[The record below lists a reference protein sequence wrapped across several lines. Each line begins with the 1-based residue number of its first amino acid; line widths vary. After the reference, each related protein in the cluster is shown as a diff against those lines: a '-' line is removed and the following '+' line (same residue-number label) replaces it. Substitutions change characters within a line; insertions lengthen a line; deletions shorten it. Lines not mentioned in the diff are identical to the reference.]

1 MKRTFY
7 TALAAGLLWGAAP
20 EAHAQATQQNV
31 DRSGTAAMEEL
42 LVPVTPRSVSLG
54 AALASGITG
63 MNAVEAFQANPAAS
77 LVGTNTS
84 AMFSRSEYI
93 ADIGINF
100 AGISQKF
107 GANSVSVSLIAW
119 DYGQIP
125 LTTTAAPEVD
135 PTLTYDASTFV
146 VSVGYARQF
155 TDRIGAGFAVKG
167 LGRTIASVNSSG
179 VAADAGITY
188 IVPESG
194 LRFGVG
200 LQNIGGSMD
209 FDGDGLRNNTPAD
222 GPNGPGAN
230 PAQRENIASELP
242 VVLTAGGAYTR
253 QMSGDL
259 SVTGLATF
267 RSLAFDNDQYAAG
280 LEVGYQNLAFLRG
293 GVNLTDDAN
302 DTSAWGIW
310 NVGAGINLPLG
321 STMVKVDY
329 AYRPSDVFSGVNMF
343 SIGVDL

>member
-54 AALASGITG
+54 ASLTAGLTG
-63 MNAVEAFQANPAAS
+63 MNAVEAFQANPAAA

-100 AGISQKF
+100 AGVSQKF
-107 GANSVSVSLIAW
+107 GANSISVALTAW
-119 DYGQIP
+119 DYGDIP
-125 LTTTAAPEVD
+125 LTTVDAPEVNPD
-135 PTLTYDASTFV
+135 LTYDASSIV
-146 VSVGYARQF
+146 IAVGYARQF

-167 LGRTIASVNSSG
+167 LGRSIANVNSSG

-194 LRFGVG
+194 LRFGVS
-200 LQNIGGSMD
+200 LNNIGGSMD
-209 FDGDGLRNNTPAD
+209 FSGDGLQQDIDASGPD
-222 GPNGPGAN
+222 GEGTNPG
-230 PAQRENIASELP
+230 QISNIASQLP

-259 SVTGLATF
+259 SLTGLATF
-267 RSLAFDNDQYAAG
+267 RSNSFDNDQYSAG

-302 DTSAWGIW
+302 DTSAWEIW
-310 NVGAGINLPLG
+310 NVGAGVNLPLG

-329 AYRPSDVFSGVNMF
+329 AYRPSSVFTGVNMF